1 MMKTVVACWHHADEK
16 RLYENLQ
23 RGRIDLYGR
32 CEVTCKGTNR
42 LDHWWNKMRLKK
54 GDRIRIVVKGHV
66 RVFATINSEPYDLP
80 VNKITDEWG
89 SAVDLIDIDKKAYPY
104 SIASCTH
111 LQGSHRFDGPRTSLL
126 AH

>member
-16 RLYENLQ
+16 RLHENLQ

-32 CEVTCKGTNR
+32 REVTSKGTNR

-80 VNKITDEWG
+80 VNKVPDEWG
-89 SAVDLIDIDKKAYPY
+89 SAVDLIDIDEKDYPFP
-104 SIASCTH
+104 IASCAH